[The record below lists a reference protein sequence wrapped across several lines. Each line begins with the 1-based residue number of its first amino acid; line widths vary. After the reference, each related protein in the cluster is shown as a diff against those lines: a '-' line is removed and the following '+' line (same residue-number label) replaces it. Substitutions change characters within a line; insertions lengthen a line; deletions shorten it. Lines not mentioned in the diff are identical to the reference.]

1 MACFPHPLTPRR
13 RAVLDEIFSRPLG
26 AEAFLEGET
35 SCPTRM
41 VSPTT
46 PEIVH
51 PDSAGPVTNPLPQP
65 GPTACAGGAQTVA
78 GTAAVPTCA
87 LRPWRRCGPDGADA
101 AATGLRPARATDA
114 AQHLWGARSRTGSL
128 TSGDRWSDM
137 IPACRCGCCTWEA
150 PG

>member
-1 MACFPHPLTPRR
+1 MAYFPHQLTPRR
-13 RAVLDEIFSRPLG
+13 RAVLDEISSAAGRCRRIRRRRNP
-26 AEAFLEGET
+26 
-35 SCPTRM
+35 CRTRM
-41 VSPTT
+41 VNPTT

-51 PDSAGPVTNPLPQP
+51 PDIRGPGHEPTPQP

-114 AQHLWGARSRTGSL
+114 AQHLWGARSRAWVA
-128 TSGDRWSDM
+128 DQR
-137 IPACRCGCCTWEA
+137 
-150 PG
+150 